1 MCARDFSLRSAI
13 PALTLGRTEF
23 GAVVLMGTFSKRI
36 ETSVAVLLGSLYTLV
51 TIITQRML
59 PVLVIHAI
67 LEIPAIYTYHM
78 KRV

>member
-1 MCARDFSLRSAI
+1 
-13 PALTLGRTEF
+13 
-23 GAVVLMGTFSKRI
+23 MGTFSKRI

-78 KRV
+78 KRVWNVITTILKRDHNNIENISDLRHTP